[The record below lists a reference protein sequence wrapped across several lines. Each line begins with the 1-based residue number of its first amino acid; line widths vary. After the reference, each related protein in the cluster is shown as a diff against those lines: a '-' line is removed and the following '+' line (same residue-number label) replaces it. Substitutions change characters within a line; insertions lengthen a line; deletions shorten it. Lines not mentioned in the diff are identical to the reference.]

1 MAFFVSRRPVRPRD
15 HFQSFPGL
23 RPSRWICESAGRE
36 NEMKAMIYAQ
46 LNPVKSMHQ
55 LIGDRCVLR
64 VCIVAVLLLAFC
76 R

>member
-1 MAFFVSRRPVRPRD
+1 VRA
-15 HFQSFPGL
+15 
-23 RPSRWICESAGRE
+23 EK

-46 LNPVKSMHQ
+46 FNPVKSMHQ